1 MRGKTVESVHFG
13 HLIVV
18 DADGKTVAAI
28 GDAETV
34 TFWRSAAKAFQAIPF
49 VTSGAADSFGF
60 SEKEIAL
67 ACASH
72 NGEKMH
78 TETCLE
84 MLEKCGLGESDL
96 RCGAHLPFDNDTAKK
111 MIKADEKPTQ
121 IYNNC
126 SGKHSAMLAFA
137 KHIEA
142 DLESY
147 LSLENPIQ
155 QRILETVSLFTEVPE
170 NEIKLGVDGCSAPN
184 FAVSLRAMA
193 FAFAKLV
200 NPPENFDE
208 NLKRACQRIVQ
219 AMTNFPEMIGGT
231 KRLDTE
237 VMHQLK
243 GKVIC
248 KVGAEGV
255 WSAAVL
261 PCEKWKNGLGIALK
275 IADGDDKRARP
286 VVAVELLRQLGVL
299 GENDLAELSPMP
311 VKSRRGEMVG
321 EVKAVFEI

>member
-1 MRGKTVESVHFG
+1 MRGETVESLHFG

-18 DADGKTVAAI
+18 DADGKAVASI
-28 GDAETV
+28 GNPELV

-49 VTSGAADSFGF
+49 MTSGAADYFNF
-60 SEKEIAL
+60 TEKEIAL

-72 NGEKMH
+72 NGEEMH

-84 MLEKCGLGESDL
+84 MLEKCGLDESDL
-96 RCGAHLPFDNDTAKK
+96 RCGAHLPFDNETAKR
-111 MIKADEKPTQ
+111 MIKRDEKPTQ
-121 IYNNC
+121 IHNNC

-155 QRILETVSLFTEVPE
+155 QRILETVSLFTEVPTG
-170 NEIKLGVDGCSAPN
+170 EIKLGTDGCSAPN
-184 FAVSLRAMA
+184 FAVSLHSMA
-193 FAFAKLV
+193 AAFAKLV

-208 NLKRACQRIVQ
+208 NLKRACQKIVQ
-219 AMTNFPEMIGGT
+219 VMINFPKMIGGT
-231 KRLDTE
+231 KRLDTD
-237 VMHQLK
+237 VMQALK

-275 IADGDDKRARP
+275 VADGDDKRARP
-286 VVAVELLRQLGVL
+286 VVAVELLRQFGVL
-299 GENDLAELSPMP
+299 GENELAELSPMP